1 MEGST
6 GTTAAEDR
14 HRLALMRRIC
24 VSMFLAGGATSGV
37 GVWTTQQTVHSKV
50 SQGIVAGLFLL
61 CGVGIAV
68 ARRPTLRTM
77 VSMAVAS
84 MVILGV
90 LVATSDPL
98 GMAPIFFLWPVVLLA
113 HFASARAAAAG
124 YTVAIAAL
132 GVGLIA
138 NDNAVLRVDT
148 FIGVGSSLGL
158 LAWLIS
164 SLSQKEIRLR
174 AELAAA
180 ADTDP
185 LTGLLNRRAFYP
197 QLERLVADALA
208 TGGRLSLVMFDLDHF
223 KVINDRF
230 GHAKGDEVL
239 RHAASALRGTCRVDD
254 LVARLGGEE
263 FAVALPGAAS
273 DDALRFAARV
283 ATALRAAPDLAVALS
298 TSAGS
303 CCIQELVRT
312 PDELLVRADEALYA
326 AKRAG
331 RSRAAV
337 WDQGVTEVG
346 APFGQSSALPEVPTT
361 DSEERRRRSSEAGP
375 PHVDRRAPRPTARA
389 VQTPDKA

>member
-1 MEGST
+1 MEAT
-6 GTTAAEDR
+6 IGTTAAEGR

-50 SQGIVAGLFLL
+50 AQGIVAVSFLL
-61 CGVGIAV
+61 CGCGLAV
-68 ARRPTLRTM
+68 VRHPTLRTM
-77 VSMAVAS
+77 VSMAFAS

-90 LVATSDPL
+90 LVGTSDPL

-113 HFASARAAAAG
+113 HFASVRVSAAG
-124 YTVAIAAL
+124 YAIAIAAL
-132 GVGLIA
+132 GAGLVV
-138 NDNAVLRVDT
+138 NDNAALRVDT

-158 LAWLIS
+158 MAWLIS
-164 SLSQKEIRLR
+164 SLSGREIRLR
-174 AELAAA
+174 AELAVA

-197 QLERLVADALA
+197 RLERLVADALA
-208 TGGRLSLVMFDLDHF
+208 TDGRLSLVMFDLDHF

-230 GHAKGDEVL
+230 GHAEGDEVL
-239 RHAASALRGTCRVDD
+239 RHAAAALRGTCRVDD

-283 ATALRAAPDLAVALS
+283 AAAMRAAPDRAVALS

-303 CCIQELVRT
+303 CSVQALVTT
-312 PDELLVRADEALYA
+312 PDELLLRADEALYA

-331 RSRAAV
+331 RNRAAA
-337 WDQGVTEVG
+337 WESGATTVG
-346 APFGQSSALPEVPTT
+346 EPFGQHATGLEVPTT
-361 DSEERRRRSSEAGP
+361 VSHEGRRRSSEVGP
-375 PHVDRRAPRPTARA
+375 PLADRRAPRPPARA
-389 VQTPDKA
+389 ARTSD

>member
-1 MEGST
+1 MEAST
-6 GTTAAEDR
+6 QTMAADGR

-37 GVWTTQQTVHSKV
+37 GVWTTQQTLHSKV

-61 CGVGIAV
+61 CGGGLAAV
-68 ARRPTLRTM
+68 RHPTLRAM
-77 VSMAVAS
+77 VSMAFAS
-84 MVILGV
+84 MVILGA
-90 LVATSDPL
+90 LIGTSDPL

-113 HFASARAAAAG
+113 HFASVRVATTG
-124 YTVAIAAL
+124 YAIAILAL
-132 GVGLIA
+132 GVGLLV

-158 LAWLIS
+158 MAWLIS
-164 SLSQKEIRLR
+164 SLSQREIRLR

-197 QLERLVADALA
+197 RLERLVADALA
-208 TGGRLSLVMFDLDHF
+208 TGGGLSLVMFDLDHF

-230 GHAKGDEVL
+230 GHAEGDEVL
-239 RHAASALRGTCRVDD
+239 RHAASALRTTCRADD

-263 FAVALPGAAS
+263 FAVALPGAAPN
-273 DDALRFAARV
+273 DALRFAARV
-283 ATALRAAPDLAVALS
+283 AAAMRAAPDRVVALS

-303 CCIQELVRT
+303 CCVQALVTT

-331 RSRAAV
+331 RNRAAV
-337 WDQGVTEVG
+337 WDRGVTAVG
-346 APFGQSSALPEVPTT
+346 APFGSDLASPAMPATIADGGRSRPSA
-361 DSEERRRRSSEAGP
+361 AGP
-375 PHVDRRAPRPTARA
+375 PLVDRRAPRSTAHA
-389 VQTPDKA
+389 VPRPD